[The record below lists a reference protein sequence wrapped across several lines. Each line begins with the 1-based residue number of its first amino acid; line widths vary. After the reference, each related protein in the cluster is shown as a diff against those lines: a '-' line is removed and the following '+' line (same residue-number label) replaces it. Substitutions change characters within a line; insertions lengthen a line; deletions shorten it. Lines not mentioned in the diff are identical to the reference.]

1 MHYDTDL
8 KVIDNKEFFLAI
20 DGNCSDDY
28 YKNII
33 NLYNKNKYDFIKDI
47 DDYISIYLYDKNK
60 KELLLITDRIGAKKI
75 YYIEE
80 NNIFKFGNDIRNLKI
95 KNKDINISI

>member
-1 MHYDTDL
+1 MISCYIKNGIIHYDTDL

-33 NLYNKNKYDFIKDI
+33 I
-47 DDYISIYLYDKNK
+47 
-60 KELLLITDRIGAKKI
+60 
-75 YYIEE
+75 
-80 NNIFKFGNDIRNLKI
+80 
-95 KNKDINISI
+95 